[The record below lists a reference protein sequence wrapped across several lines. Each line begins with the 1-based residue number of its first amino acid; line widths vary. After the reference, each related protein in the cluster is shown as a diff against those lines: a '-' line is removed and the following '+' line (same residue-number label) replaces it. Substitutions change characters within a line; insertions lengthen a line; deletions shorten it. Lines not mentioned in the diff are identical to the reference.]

1 MTKSP
6 AHYKWWKDNPPEDTA
21 SLLFGRAVH
30 KYVLEKDDFFNEF
43 AVAPLFDRRTK
54 EGKAQWLLFQ
64 DQSEGKDIIT
74 QEDFEKIQAMYDA
87 LYATPFVA
95 KLLSGE
101 KELSFFTEDDRTGI
115 VVKCRP
121 DCLTNI
127 GDTHILIDYKSC
139 TDASSDGFMR
149 DAIKLNY
156 DLQMSYYKDIVDE
169 VLDKEHTV
177 IFIAQEKTPPYL
189 VNILEANEYFLR
201 SGRDMYR
208 TYLDMYA
215 ECLENDDWYGYTKDG
230 INTLGLPKLL
240 QKQYEVQ

>member
-1 MTKSP
+1 
-6 AHYKWWKDNPPEDTA
+6 
-21 SLLFGRAVH
+21 
-30 KYVLEKDDFFNEF
+30 
-43 AVAPLFDRRTK
+43 
-54 EGKAQWLLFQ
+54 
-64 DQSEGKDIIT
+64 
-74 QEDFEKIQAMYDA
+74 
-87 LYATPFVA
+87 
-95 KLLSGE
+95 
-101 KELSFFTEDDRTGI
+101 
-115 VVKCRP
+115 
-121 DCLTNI
+121 
-127 GDTHILIDYKSC
+127 
-139 TDASSDGFMR
+139 MR

-230 INTLGLPKLL
+230 INTLGLPDWL
-240 QKQYEVQ
+240 QKQYEV